1 MLDRTR
7 ARRLLLVPLGALAAA
22 LAVAGPAEAHSRA
35 PTVALDYHVR
45 LAALPTGVRAQ
56 LIDGDRALR
65 VTVGS
70 DVRLAV
76 AGVVGEPFLRF
87 APDGVWVDRTSPT
100 AAGAR
105 LVPGHAGP
113 GRWVRLSRGHE
124 YTWHDHRLAP
134 PPDLASGESA
144 RWSIPI
150 ALDGRRTA
158 IAGTFVRVPRPLWW
172 PWLAGAAL
180 AAGALFVVARR
191 RPHWR
196 GGAASVLAAV
206 AAAAALAGNAAF
218 ATADPLSGAGR
229 WLEVAAAAALALVA
243 AAALLVRDA
252 SARVWIAMVIGAIAV
267 ALGFGSL
274 SVFWHGVVISS
285 LPAGLARL
293 TTAVAVV
300 AGTAAACLGIT
311 ADPLP
316 RRRTDLRPRARMAP
330 R

>member
-1 MLDRTR
+1 LLDRTR
-7 ARRLLLVPLGALAAA
+7 ASRLLLVPIGALAGLAA
-22 LAVAGPAEAHSRA
+22 AGPAEAHSRA
-35 PTVALDYHVR
+35 PTVALDYRVR
-45 LAALPTGVRAQ
+45 LTQPPTGVRAM
-56 LIDGDRALR
+56 LIDGDRAVRLTVGPHLR
-65 VTVGS
+65 VV
-70 DVRLAV
+70 V

-105 LVPGHAGP
+105 LVPGHARP

-134 PPDLASGESA
+134 PPGLASGESA

-158 IAGTFVRVPRPLWW
+158 IAGTFVRVPRPMWW

-180 AAGALFVVARR
+180 VAGALVVVARR

-196 GGAASVLAAV
+196 GATASLLAAA
-206 AAAAALAGNAAF
+206 AAAAALAGDAAF

-229 WLEVAAAAALALVA
+229 WLEVAGAAALALVA
-243 AAALLVRDA
+243 AGALRVRDA

-267 ALGFGSL
+267 ALGLGSL

-300 AGTAAACLGIT
+300 VGAAAACFGIT
-311 ADPLP
+311 AEPVP